1 VPCGRCAAA
10 VAAALG
16 GDITARLLAAQVLV
30 IRRVLARAN
39 WQKLAAGRTADDV
52 HSEAGADADR
62 AFALLRNGIGA

>member
-1 VPCGRCAAA
+1 MPCGRCAAA

-39 WQKLAAGRTADDV
+39 WQKLMAGRTAVDV
-52 HSEAGADADR
+52 RPEAVADADR
-62 AFALLRNGIGA
+62 AFALLRDGTGA